1 MKEGNN
7 VAFWK
12 LGDFKTEIE
21 ESQSNLPDS
30 SRSRKRFFFSSFH
43 SVSLSSLGE
52 QHTGICYREAEF
64 PDLQT
69 ERVLFDEP
77 ICILLQCRF
86 CWPGNERYREA
97 AVLSGQQATLGSLP
111 PSPSRLSIDQNASGC
126 LWIPVFV
133 LSWPN
138 VAQLMPLAR
147 QRILAQSVPTPIHS
161 GMVAWKDW
169 RILSHSLSNK
179 HFVTACLP
187 DCQLK
192 CWLPLKINSKK

>member
-1 MKEGNN
+1 MKGGSN

-12 LGDFKTEIE
+12 VGDLKTEIE
-21 ESQSNLPDS
+21 ESQSNLPDW
-30 SRSRKRFFFSSFH
+30 SRSRKRFFYSSFH

-77 ICILLQCRF
+77 ICILLPCRF

-111 PSPSRLSIDQNASGC
+111 PSPSRHRPKCLSVPLNPCFRIELAKSCTVNASCKTKDPGSEC
-126 LWIPVFV
+126 SHPH
-133 LSWPN
+133 
-138 VAQLMPLAR
+138 PLR
-147 QRILAQSVPTPIHS
+147 YGSVK
-161 GMVAWKDW
+161 G
-169 RILSHSLSNK
+169 
-179 HFVTACLP
+179 
-187 DCQLK
+187 LK
-192 CWLPLKINSKK
+192 YFES